1 MRDDVKRV
9 LEVAVARRNMT
20 IAIGLS
26 IVALA
31 GSLYTLNAARR
42 AAEADASWLRQR
54 LADKRAVVRS
64 LQADLAPSPRRP
76 SA

>member
-1 MRDDVKRV
+1 VKRV

-54 LADKRAVVRS
+54 LADKRAGRALAPGRS
-64 LQADLAPSPRRP
+64 RGPSPRRP